1 MCPAPATRL
10 LDQVDVLT
18 RLLGGVVGGPWL
30 WIVIFA
36 VVALDAVLPFIPSG
50 TTITLAGVFAAS
62 GRLTLVAL
70 VAVAS
75 VAAFAS
81 DNLVYAVGRRAG
93 PRLLARVGRGRRSEG
108 MYQWVRRAMR
118 DRTAHL
124 IILGRYVPGA
134 RLAVMLA
141 AGALRCPPS
150 RFWPLDAV
158 AATLWAGT
166 AALTGYFGGTA
177 FRDQPVLAI
186 ALALGT
192 SAAIMG
198 LIELGGRYWR
208 RSTPGAVA
216 SSDSCGCGRCL
227 R

>member
-1 MCPAPATRL
+1 MCRLPAARL
-10 LDQVDVLT
+10 LDHVDVLT
-18 RLLGGVVGGPWL
+18 RLLNGVVGGPWL
-30 WIVIFA
+30 WVVIFA

-50 TTITLAGVFAAS
+50 TTITVAGVFAAS
-62 GRLTLVAL
+62 GRLAL
-70 VAVAS
+70 VSLVVVAS

-81 DNLVYAVGRRAG
+81 DNLVYTLGRRAG
-93 PRLLARVGRGRRSEG
+93 PALLARIGRGSRGTR
-108 MYQWVRRAMR
+108 MYLWVSRAMSH
-118 DRTAHL
+118 RTAHM

-150 RFWPLDAV
+150 RFWRLDV
-158 AATLWAGT
+158 IAATLWAGT

-177 FRDQPVLAI
+177 FSHQPLMAI

-192 SAAIMG
+192 SAAVMG
-198 LIELGGRYWR
+198 LVELGGRYWR
-208 RSTPGAVA
+208 S
-216 SSDSCGCGRCL
+216 GRWL